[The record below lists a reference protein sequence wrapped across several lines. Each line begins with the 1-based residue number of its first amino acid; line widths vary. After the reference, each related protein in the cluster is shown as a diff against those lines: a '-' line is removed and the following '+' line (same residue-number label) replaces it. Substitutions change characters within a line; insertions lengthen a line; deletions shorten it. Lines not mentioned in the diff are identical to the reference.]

1 MSFSSNRVEPALYER
16 PVELL
21 QRLIRFDTTN
31 PPGNEAACIAFIN
44 DLLMQAGLSTI
55 ILAADPAR
63 PNLITRLKGRGDA
76 PPLLLQGHI
85 DVVTTEKQDWQHP
98 PFSGDIADGYIW
110 GRGTLDMKGTVTMM
124 ICALLRAHA
133 EGVSLPGDVILAIL
147 SDEEAGGP
155 LGAQYLVENHP
166 QIFEGVR
173 YALGELGGFTS
184 YIAGHKFYPIQV
196 LEKQMCWLRATIHG
210 PGGHG
215 SMPMRG
221 GAMAKLGRMLQRL
234 DQHRLPVHITP
245 IPQQMIETITSV
257 LPETVGAQ
265 FQKLLD
271 PTQTDSILDQLATH
285 AAFFDPI
292 LHNTINATTVHGGA
306 KVNVIPSEI
315 VLELDGRL
323 LPGFTADDMLQ
334 ELHALLGNDIEFEVV
349 LYGKGRAE
357 ADMGL
362 YETLADILRE
372 ADPGGTPMPVLM
384 PAVTDGR
391 FFSQLGIQTYGFH
404 PMNLPE
410 DLNFLQSLH
419 AANERLPIEALNFG
433 TQAIYQVL
441 LRNKA

>member
-1 MSFSSNRVEPALYER
+1 MSFSLNRVEPALYER

-21 QRLIRFDTTN
+21 QQLIRFDTTN

-98 PFSGDIADGYIW
+98 PFSGEIADGYIW

-147 SDEEAGGP
+147 SDEEAGGS

-196 LEKQMCWLRATIHG
+196 LEKQMCWLRATLHG

-245 IPQQMIETITSV
+245 IPQQMIETIASV

-271 PTQTDSILDQLATH
+271 PTQTDNILDQLATH

-372 ADPGGTPMPVLM
+372 ADPSGTPMPVLM

-410 DLNFLQSLH
+410 GLNFLQSLH
-419 AANERLPIEALNFG
+419 AANERLPIEALSFG

>member
-1 MSFSSNRVEPALYER
+1 MSFSSNRVEPVLYER

-221 GAMAKLGRMLQRL
+221 GAMAKLGRMLQCL

-257 LPETVGAQ
+257 LPGTVGAQ

-271 PTQTDSILDQLATH
+271 LTQTDSILDQLATH

-372 ADPGGTPMPVLM
+372 ADPSGTPMPVLM

-404 PMNLPE
+404 PMNLPG

>member
-1 MSFSSNRVEPALYER
+1 
-16 PVELL
+16 
-21 QRLIRFDTTN
+21 
-31 PPGNEAACIAFIN
+31 
-44 DLLMQAGLSTI
+44 
-55 ILAADPAR
+55 
-63 PNLITRLKGRGDA
+63 
-76 PPLLLQGHI
+76 
-85 DVVTTEKQDWQHP
+85 
-98 PFSGDIADGYIW
+98 
-110 GRGTLDMKGTVTMM
+110 
-124 ICALLRAHA
+124 
-133 EGVSLPGDVILAIL
+133 
-147 SDEEAGGP
+147 
-155 LGAQYLVENHP
+155 
-166 QIFEGVR
+166 
-173 YALGELGGFTS
+173 
-184 YIAGHKFYPIQV
+184 
-196 LEKQMCWLRATIHG
+196 
-210 PGGHG
+210 
-215 SMPMRG
+215 
-221 GAMAKLGRMLQRL
+221 
-234 DQHRLPVHITP
+234 
-245 IPQQMIETITSV
+245 MIETIASV
-257 LPETVGAQ
+257 LPEAVGAQ

-334 ELHALLGNDIEFEVV
+334 ELYALLGNDIEFEVV

-362 YETLADILRE
+362 YEMLADILRE
-372 ADPGGTPMPVLM
+372 ADPSGTPMPVLM

-433 TQAIYQVL
+433 TLAIYQVL